1 MPKVRFSVRWLG
13 AALALALGS
22 NGAFGQSAGEETA
35 WGGMVTVSN
44 RWNLERDWSVA
55 GASEARIGDDFKPI
69 LIDFTAIGERKIG
82 ATQRIG
88 GGYLVRLS
96 KDEVMHRLV
105 QQVVGSGSVRSW
117 QLGYRARLDQNWVLQ
132 ERGVYRGRVRLT
144 GLRALQGQQ
153 LDGGEWYVKM
163 GAEAMQWRFSDRWVT
178 EGRSRLG
185 LGFRGRQQSTVE
197 IALDY
202 RKSVVKD
209 ELWINLQVYF

>member
-1 MPKVRFSVRWLG
+1 MQKVRFSARQWSL
-13 AALALALGS
+13 ALALALGP
-22 NGAFGQSAGEETA
+22 GWAWGQMEAAETA
-35 WGGMVTVSN
+35 WGGMITLSD
-44 RWNLERDWSVA
+44 RWDLQRDWSVA
-55 GASEARIGDDFKPI
+55 GATEARLGDDLKPV

-88 GGYLVRLS
+88 GGYLVRFS
-96 KDEVMHRLV
+96 ENEVMHRLV

-117 QLGYRARLDQNWVLQ
+117 QVGYRARLDQNWVLQ

-163 GAEAMQWRFSDRWVT
+163 GTEAMQWRFSDRWVT
-178 EGRSRLG
+178 EGRGRIG
-185 LGFRGRQQSTVE
+185 LGFRSRAQSTLE

-202 RKSVVKD
+202 RKSRVKD
-209 ELWINLQVYF
+209 EMWINLQVYF